1 MVRSIGDVSKGIN
14 IEGVLKQRDLGAD
27 LASGA
32 RTKIEAM
39 GMERRDLALEYFISP
54 EDKT

>member
-1 MVRSIGDVSKGIN
+1 MRSIGDVSKGIN
-14 IEGVLKQRDLGAD
+14 IEGVLKQGGLGAD

-32 RTKIEAM
+32 RTKMETM
-39 GMERRDLALEYFISP
+39 GMERRDLTLEYFISP